1 MSSLSLLH
9 LTFAGDGRGDA
20 QILFDPQLTVVYGAS
35 DSGKSFFTNA
45 IDYMFGAKKLD
56 VIPEARGYSQILL
69 GLALPDGS
77 VITLMRTPAS
87 QRIHVF
93 DGDLRSLIYRAADKV
108 FAVQHSPKS
117 TRNLSRY
124 LLERIGLDGTLVSTN
139 NTGGMRLL
147 SFRDLVHLCL
157 VSETRMISQ
166 VPPAL
171 RTAGASGKTACRSVV
186 KALLTGSGETSPTGS
201 IGSTPGQKRVHRGKI
216 DLLDGLIL
224 KLQSK
229 LDPAGG
235 NQAEL
240 TEQLRR
246 VLEHQDTGAVSL
258 REVSARHAQAADQ
271 RAELSVQLAHHD
283 QRRAEVND
291 LLSRF
296 GLLEEQY
303 ESDLARLATVTEV
316 NSLLAYLSGGRRDC
330 MLCGADP
337 EHQRAHENETSALDA
352 AAKIERNKTRQ
363 LLSDL
368 HVTIEGIKE
377 QRQEI
382 AEQYRGHAAAAQTAD
397 REIARIEQEELHPLR
412 DTTAELMTARSKV
425 EHELG
430 LHTQI
435 QTLEDERAG
444 LVADDSTGSGTAAG
458 NIPPGIAAEFDRA
471 VARALQSWQVP
482 TDGDVFYEQYTA
494 ELSVGDRARAGH
506 GKGMRA
512 ILHSA
517 FVVALAETC
526 LAKGHSHPGFVVL
539 DSPLLNYRA
548 PGTRPSDDDHVP
560 DSVKN
565 SFYQDLLHHFSGQ
578 AVVVENDDPPAQ
590 IVEQARAYMFSRD
603 PDGERFGFFPLNPD
617 PDAPPQPSQQD

>member
-1 MSSLSLLH
+1 MSSLTLLH
-9 LTFAGDGRGDA
+9 LTFAGDGRDDA
-20 QILFDPQLTVVYGAS
+20 QILFDPHMTVVYGAS
-35 DSGKSFFTNA
+35 DSGKSFVTNA
-45 IDYMFGAKKLD
+45 IDYMLGAQKLD

-77 VITLMRTPAS
+77 VITLMRAPAS

-93 DGDLRSLIYRAADKV
+93 DEDLRSLIYRAADKIL
-108 FAVQHSPKS
+108 AVQHSPKS

-139 NTGGMRLL
+139 TTGGMRLL
-147 SFRDLVHLCL
+147 SFRDLLHLCL
-157 VSETRMISQ
+157 VGETRMISQ

-171 RTAGASGKTACRSVV
+171 RAAGASGKTACRSVV
-186 KALLTGSGETSPTGS
+186 KALLTGSGETDTTGS
-201 IGSTPGQKRVHRGKI
+201 IPLTQGQQRVHKGKI
-216 DLLDGLIL
+216 NLLDGLIL
-224 KLQSK
+224 KLQGQ

-246 VLEHQDTGAVSL
+246 VLEHQDAGAASL
-258 REVSARHAQAADQ
+258 REVSSRHAQAAAQ
-271 RAELSVQLAHHD
+271 RAQLSVELARHD

-337 EHQRAHENETSALDA
+337 EHQRAHENEVSALDA

-382 AEQYRGHAAAAQTAD
+382 AEQYRTHAAAAEIAD
-397 REIARIEQEELHPLR
+397 REIARIEQEELHPLQ
-412 DTTAELMTARSKV
+412 DTTAELMAARSKT
-425 EHELG
+425 ERELG
-430 LHTQI
+430 LHTRI
-435 QTLEDERAG
+435 QELEDMRAG
-444 LVADDSTGSGTAAG
+444 LVADDSAGSGAG
-458 NIPPGIAAEFDRA
+458 GGSIPLGIAAEFDRA

-482 TDGDVFYEQYTA
+482 TDGDVFYDQYTA
-494 ELSVGDRARAGH
+494 ELFIGDRARAGH

-512 ILHSA
+512 MLHSA
-517 FVVALAETC
+517 FVIALAETC
-526 LAKGHSHPGFVVL
+526 LAKDHSHPGFVVL

-548 PGTRPSDDDHVP
+548 PGTRPASDDRVP

-565 SFYQDLLHHFSGQ
+565 SFYQDLLHRFRGQ

-590 IVEQARAYMFSRD
+590 IAEQARAYMFSRD
-603 PDGERFGFFPLNPD
+603 PDGERFGFFPLSPD
-617 PDAPPQPSQQD
+617 PDVPPQH